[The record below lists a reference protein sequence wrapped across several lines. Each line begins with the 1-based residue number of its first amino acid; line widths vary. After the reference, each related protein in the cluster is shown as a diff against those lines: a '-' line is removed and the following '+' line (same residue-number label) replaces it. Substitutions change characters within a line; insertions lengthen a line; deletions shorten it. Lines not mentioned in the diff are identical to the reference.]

1 MSGVQAVAD
10 QLRAAMYECELKMQ
24 AAIQERQEAM
34 KELRD
39 AVALARTCEV
49 RSSAHWQVMQL
60 TCKSAVGV
68 ICTAACGAAAVAYGR
83 AGDRGA
89 RCF

>member
-1 MSGVQAVAD
+1 MAILAAGSLVLVAGVQASVDAVRLARALGAD
-10 QLRAAMYECELKMQ
+10 CVLGLPSFDEDDLYANLAWL
-24 AAIQERQEAM
+24 QERQEAM

-60 TCKSAVGV
+60 TCK
-68 ICTAACGAAAVAYGR
+68 T
-83 AGDRGA
+83 
-89 RCF
+89 